1 LLQTID
7 QQSMQHGR
15 SHRVLIVD
23 DDVEVRTALSELFS
37 SHGYDVVLAADGGEA
52 IHHLEPRP
60 CVVLVDL
67 LMPGVVGQE
76 LLEYM
81 RGHAELAEVPVAI
94 ISGSPHLAP
103 DGYTVFPKP
112 VDGRML
118 LDFVCASCEHDHSVD
133 AIHDDRPDAQAVW

>member
-1 LLQTID
+1 
-7 QQSMQHGR
+7 MQGR
-15 SHRVLIVD
+15 AHRVLIVD

-37 SHGYDVVLAADGGEA
+37 SHGYDVALAADGGEA
-52 IHHLEPRP
+52 IHHLVPRP

-118 LDFVCASCEHDHSVD
+118 LDFVCSTCEHDHSAD
-133 AIHDDRPDAQAVW
+133 QIHDDHQDAHAVW